1 MTTPIPLY
9 ALIPAIILAA
19 LLVACFAGGL
29 VSMFENDDDGK
40 D

>member
-1 MTTPIPLY
+1 MITPIPLY

-19 LLVACFAGGL
+19 LLVACFVGG
-29 VSMFENDDDGK
+29 VVAMFETDDDNK